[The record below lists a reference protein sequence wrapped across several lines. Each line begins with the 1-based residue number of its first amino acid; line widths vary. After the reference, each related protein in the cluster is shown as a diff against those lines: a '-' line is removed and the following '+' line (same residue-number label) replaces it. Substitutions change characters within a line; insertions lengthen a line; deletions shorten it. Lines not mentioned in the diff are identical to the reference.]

1 MKRIHTT
8 RLLAANA
15 ILAALYAVVTILT
28 APLSYGLANFRL
40 SEALIVLC
48 CFEPS
53 LYAGIILGCFLANFF
68 STVTALDIVVGT
80 LATVIACALTARCH
94 KPWLIPLP
102 NVLVNGILVGAMLA
116 AVLFPNQLVAGFLL
130 AFVQVSFGE
139 AVVMYGLGVPL
150 YLFLRRGDLVSKLL
164 KKQ

>member
-1 MKRIHTT
+1 MKNHINTKK
-8 RLLAANA
+8 LALNA
-15 ILAALYAVVTILT
+15 ILAALYAVITILT

-53 LYAGIILGCFLANFF
+53 LSAGIILGCFLANLF

-80 LATVIACALTARCH
+80 LATVIACALTSRCRRL
-94 KPWLIPLP
+94 WLIPLS
-102 NVLVNGILVGAMLA
+102 NVLVNGILVGGMLA
-116 AVLFPNQLVAGFLL
+116 AVLFPNQLVTGFLL

-150 YLFLRRGDLVSKLL
+150 YLFLQRSGLIQKLL
-164 KKQ
+164 NKP